1 MKTENELIAE
11 FMGGTFE
18 KREIITIGGKREGK
32 WTFHD
37 GLWLYDDQL
46 DYDKRWDRLMPVVE
60 KIAELGFNTTWNYN
74 CETQTRYFSIYDLP
88 YRNTAKGMQFYA
100 EGDNCMYNAVVKFIR
115 WYTSKNS

>member
-1 MKTENELIAE
+1 MKTENDLKISAEDFKLIKQFYPE
-11 FMGGTFE
+11 FSRKQGIKSNDF
-18 KREIITIGGKREGK
+18 IIGWSE
-32 WTFHD
+32 
-37 GLWLYDDQL
+37 
-46 DYDKRWDRLMPVVE
+46 LMPVVE
-60 KIAELGFNTTWNYN
+60 KITELGFNTTWNYN